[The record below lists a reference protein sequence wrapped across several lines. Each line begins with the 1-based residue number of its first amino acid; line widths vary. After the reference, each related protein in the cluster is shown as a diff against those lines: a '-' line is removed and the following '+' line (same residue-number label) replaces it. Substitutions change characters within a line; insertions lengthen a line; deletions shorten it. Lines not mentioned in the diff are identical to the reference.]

1 GDLWPPIIQ
10 VIMGLER
17 VVAVFKPVYFKA
29 KSHKRS
35 FWTIS
40 FSVLFVVA
48 SLAVGFIIAWLNRAS
63 KVKYYCG
70 RKAAFSNSYGTFIY
84 VTNVV
89 GYAGGFIL
97 NCIAYC
103 KVKTFTSMNEKNRNM
118 ARLRYYIV
126 ISFISTVL
134 VSIPNLI
141 SLTSVL
147 FQKVRYSE
155 S

>member
-1 GDLWPPIIQ
+1 FL
-10 VIMGLER
+10 
-17 VVAVFKPVYFKA
+17 
-29 KSHKRS
+29 
-35 FWTIS
+35 
-40 FSVLFVVA
+40 
-48 SLAVGFIIAWLNRAS
+48 
-63 KVKYYCG
+63 
-70 RKAAFSNSYGTFIY
+70 
-84 VTNVV
+84 
-89 GYAGGFIL
+89 L

-147 FQKVRYSE
+147 FEKVSDAISKPAVWATCVNSGLNFFVYFALNLE
-155 S
+155 F

>member
-17 VVAVFKPVYFKA
+17 AVAVFRPVYFKM
-29 KSHKRS
+29 KSKKRP

-40 FSVLFVVA
+40 FSILFVVA
-48 SLAVGFIIAWLNRAS
+48 SLSAGFLMAWLNRAA

-89 GYAGGFIL
+89 GYATGFVL

-103 KVKTFTSMNEKNRNM
+103 KARTFTSKNEKNRNM
-118 ARLRYYIV
+118 VRLRYYIA
-126 ISFISTVL
+126 ISFFSTIL

-147 FQKVRYSE
+147 FAKV
-155 S
+155 

>member
-17 VVAVFKPVYFKA
+17 VVAVYKPVYFKS
-29 KSHKRS
+29 KSKKRS
-35 FWTIS
+35 FWTIG
-40 FSVLFVVA
+40 FSIFFVVS
-48 SLAVGFIIAWLNRAS
+48 SLVAGFAMAWTNKDK

-84 VTNVV
+84 VTNVF
-89 GYAGGFIL
+89 GYAAGFIL
-97 NCIAYC
+97 NCMAYC
-103 KVKTFTSMNEKNRNM
+103 KVKTFTSKNEKNRNM
-118 ARLRYYIV
+118 ARLRYYMV
-126 ISFISTVL
+126 ISAISTTL

-147 FQKVRYSE
+147 FEKV
-155 S
+155 